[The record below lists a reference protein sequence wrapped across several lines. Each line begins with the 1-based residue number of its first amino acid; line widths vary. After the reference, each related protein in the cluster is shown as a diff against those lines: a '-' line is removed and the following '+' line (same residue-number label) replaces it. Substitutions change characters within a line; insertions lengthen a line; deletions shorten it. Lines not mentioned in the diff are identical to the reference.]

1 MSPIRLVR
9 HGKRYPADLRRDAH
23 LEGIELS
30 QPNRYLKS
38 QRLLLRFVAYTIGGL
53 RRQGGGRRQPMRG
66 GEIEKFH
73 HVVCSSI
80 ASAKRR
86 YVKPYLDEAQ
96 DGCEIAPHM
105 GDIIGFRHGE
115 ITITGTPNPVC
126 AKSPLTQSSLVS
138 LSSGMVT
145 GFTTSDT
152 RGGSHST
159 SIEIGFRHPCFRSL
173 EQALSRPCVCRLHFH
188 APTAV

>member
-80 ASAKRR
+80 ASGKRGHI
-86 YVKPYLDEAQ
+86 KPDLDQAQ
-96 DGCEIAPHM
+96 DGCVIAPYVR
-105 GDIIGFRHGE
+105 DI
-115 ITITGTPNPVC
+115 
-126 AKSPLTQSSLVS
+126 
-138 LSSGMVT
+138 M
-145 GFTTSDT
+145 
-152 RGGSHST
+152 
-159 SIEIGFRHPCFRSL
+159 
-173 EQALSRPCVCRLHFH
+173 RLDPRRDHYDRYPE
-188 APTAV
+188 A